1 MTSMQPAPNGAIQRF
16 TLAVLGLSDYEMRL
30 VRSVISLT
38 MAGGRTINF
47 HLSDDHEHADIAL
60 LDADSSVAVNE
71 MQGILAKPDLVPP
84 VVLTIAGKTL
94 TQTGNFHLQRPLAP
108 SKLLHLLDQ
117 IANELGKVS
126 HIKPS
131 NATLT
136 RVSNPM
142 LTPQSAEVISES
154 LIQPGQLALIIDDSP
169 TARIKITQEL
179 RDMQIQSDSAETGEL
194 GLYMLSQK
202 SYDLIFL
209 DIVMPGADGYDV
221 CKIIRRHPD
230 YKKVPVVMLT
240 SKSSPFDRIRGTM
253 AGCTNYLTKP
263 VEHQRFRSTVEKCMA
278 DYALFNQQK
287 RQNVALGT

>member
-1 MTSMQPAPNGAIQRF
+1 MNPMQPALNGAVQRF

-60 LDADSSVAVNE
+60 LDADSSSAVSE

-117 IANELGKVS
+117 IANELSKVS
-126 HIKPS
+126 HIKLAPS
-131 NATLT
+131 SNHKAQPISPAQATVVIT
-136 RVSNPM
+136 ENP
-142 LTPQSAEVISES
+142 
-154 LIQPGQLALIIDDSP
+154 IQPGQQALIIDDSP

-230 YKKVPVVMLT
+230 YKKVPVIMLT

-263 VEHQRFRSTVEKCMA
+263 VEHQRFRSTVEKCIA
-278 DYALFNQQK
+278 DYALVVQQK
-287 RQNVALGT
+287 RQNLALGT